1 MIAKQVNAAVKI
13 NVKMKLK
20 HFKYEE
26 FASPDLP
33 NSGNLMD
40 ATFLAMLDAGREIAG
55 IPFKIN
61 SAYRTEEYNNTL
73 YKRLGRKQNATKS
86 SHTVGKAVDIHCT
99 DSRSRWIIITALQ
112 KAGFTRFG
120 IAKTFIH
127 VDSDENKSQDVIW
140 TY

>member
-1 MIAKQVNAAVKI
+1 MTIVKLENADVKI
-13 NVKMKLK
+13 SVAMNLK

-26 FASPDLP
+26 FKSPDVP

-40 ATFLAMLDAGREIAG
+40 ADFLAMLDSAREIAG

-61 SAYRTEEYNNTL
+61 SAYRSESHNQAVGGKPT
-73 YKRLGRKQNATKS
+73 S
-86 SHTVGKAVDIHCT
+86 SHLVGKAVDLHCT
-99 DSRSRWIIITALQ
+99 NSRDRWTIITALQ

-127 VDSDENKSQDVIW
+127 VDSDENKSPNVIW

>member
-1 MIAKQVNAAVKI
+1 MMIAKQVNAVVII

-33 NSGNLMD
+33 DSGYLMD
-40 ATFLAMLDAGREIAG
+40 STFVGMLDNARKSSSV
-55 IPFKIN
+55 PFKIN
-61 SAYRTEEYNNTL
+61 SAYRSEKHNQRVGGKKN
-73 YKRLGRKQNATKS
+73 S
-86 SHTVGKAVDIHCT
+86 SHLVGKAADISCT
-99 DSRSRWIIITALQ
+99 DSRSRWIIISALQ
-112 KAGFTRFG
+112 KAGFNRIG

-127 VDSDENKSQDVIW
+127 VDSDEDKAADVIW